1 MAAKKMNLTIDP
13 ENVVFSTISKSK
25 DGYNYARVVCKMGD
39 NAYMSVNY
47 EWEGKDV
54 PDFAMNLMGFMQ
66 ANELESSD
74 KEIAM
79 VDLAEAVKEEYTEE

>member
-1 MAAKKMNLTIDP
+1 MAAKKMNFSIDP
-13 ENVVFSTISKSK
+13 DSVVFSTISKSK

-47 EWEGKDV
+47 EWEGKDI

-66 ANELESSD
+66 ANKLENSD
-74 KEIAM
+74 KEVAM
-79 VDLAEAVKEEYTEE
+79 VDLIKANKD